1 MKLKFSDLDKLFGE
15 EGLAD
20 KILTKKCDLCKRNIK
35 ILAKRFCVAEELFWK
50 CS

>member
-1 MKLKFSDLDKLFGE
+1 MKLKFSDLDNLLGKK
-15 EGLAD
+15 GLGD